1 MFLRKLQPGGS
12 EHSFG
17 IHVAKMAGMPGK
29 VIRRAE
35 DVLGQLETSHTHDNL
50 TETTKRITHENMQL
64 SFFQLDDPI
73 LEAIRDDLEGLD
85 INTLTPVEA
94 LMKLNEIKKRLGK

>member
-1 MFLRKLQPGGS
+1 MFLRKLVPGGS

-17 IHVAKMAGMPGK
+17 IHVAKMAGMPKRVVDRANNVLK
-29 VIRRAE
+29 V
-35 DVLGQLETSHTHDNL
+35 LEATKTNDGIQHQ
-50 TETTKRITHENMQL
+50 TEKITQDDMQL

-73 LEAIRDDLEGLD
+73 LEAIREEIMNTD

-94 LMKLNEIKKRLGK
+94 LMKLNEIKKKLGK